1 MRFLLTFGFDAGE
14 PFFLH
19 LLGETGSV
27 VKPDAAEFMV
37 LFFNDGERVDAVTT
51 LEGGADVVVK
61 GREAGRIVDAFE
73 GFEVEFG

>member
-1 MRFLLTFGFDAGE
+1 
-14 PFFLH
+14 
-19 LLGETGSV
+19 
-27 VKPDAAEFMV
+27 MV
-37 LFFNDGERVDAVTT
+37 LFFNDGERVAAVTT